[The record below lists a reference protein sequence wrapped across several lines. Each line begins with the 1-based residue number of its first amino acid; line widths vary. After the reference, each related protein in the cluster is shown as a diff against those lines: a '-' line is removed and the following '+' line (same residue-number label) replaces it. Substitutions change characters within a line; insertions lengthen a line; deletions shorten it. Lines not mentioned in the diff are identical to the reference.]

1 MNCVEAWR
9 PVSHF
14 GDVPTDSARRFAM
27 PGSHKIMYAI
37 GYPFKRSIL
46 LKLGVFGTRW
56 FGPLPVE
63 TFCVLF
69 VPWSSVVGGSGSG
82 MADADHW
89 TFPPGD
95 ISSPSLWSPFAM
107 PLDSSSYEAST
118 VVVTHIRC
126 VSDCSAF
133 SRSILDCA
141 FVVYPF
147 VVEEERPYLTKLKS
161 RRSLMYM

>member
-1 MNCVEAWR
+1 M
-9 PVSHF
+9 SHV

-69 VPWSSVVGGSGSG
+69 VPWSSVVDGSGSG
-82 MADADHW
+82 MEDADHW